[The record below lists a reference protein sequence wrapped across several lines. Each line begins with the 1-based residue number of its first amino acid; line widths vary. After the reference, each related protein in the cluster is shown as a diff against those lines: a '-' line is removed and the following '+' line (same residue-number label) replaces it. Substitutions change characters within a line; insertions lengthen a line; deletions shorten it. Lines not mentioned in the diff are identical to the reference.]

1 MSPSPPPTGRIV
13 IVGAGIVGTMH
24 AWFARRAGFEVVHL
38 ERDLRP
44 RSATVRNFGLIWVSG
59 RAPGDELDLA
69 LEARRLWEAIAVEA
83 PGVGFRPDG
92 SLTVAR
98 RPDELA
104 VLHEVANAPE
114 AAARQVEVL
123 DPDATRRV
131 NPALG
136 GEFLGALWCRADAV
150 VEPGLALGALRA
162 RLLAE
167 DGYRFVGG
175 RTAVHIGTGQ
185 VVDHTGEHHAGDL
198 VLVCPGAEHAAG
210 PMAELL
216 EGAPL
221 RRVMLQMCQTAPLG
235 ERLTTS
241 VADGDSLRYYPA
253 FDVPARASLDLA
265 PEVVTRYAMQLL
277 VSQRASGELT
287 IGDTH
292 HYDEPFDFACTEE
305 PYDHLLTSLA
315 ALLGR
320 PVPPVVRRW
329 TGVYSQVADG
339 AICWRHEPVRGV
351 WIVTGPGGRG
361 MTLSPAIARQTLT
374 DHLDVSLEVD
384 VAAAPPTGTDR

>member
-1 MSPSPPPTGRIV
+1 MV
-13 IVGAGIVGTMH
+13 VGAGIVGTMH
-24 AWFARRAGFEVVHL
+24 AWFARRAGFDVVHL
-38 ERDLRP
+38 ERDMRP
-44 RSATVRNFGLIWVSG
+44 RSATVRNFGLVWVSG
-59 RAPGDELDLA
+59 RAPGDELALA
-69 LEARRLWEAIAVEA
+69 LVARRLWEEVATEA

-92 SLTVAR
+92 SLTVVR

-114 AAARQVEVL
+114 AQARQVEVL
-123 DPDATRRV
+123 DAEATRRV
-131 NPALG
+131 NPLLA

-175 RTAVHIGTGQ
+175 RTAVAIASGS
-185 VVDHTGEHHAGDL
+185 VVDHTGERHGAD
-198 VLVCPGAEHAAG
+198 VVVVCPGAEHAAG

-216 EGAPL
+216 EDAPL

-235 ERLTTS
+235 ARLPTS

-253 FDVPARASLDLA
+253 FDVPARAHLA
-265 PEVVTRYAMQLL
+265 PPGDIVARFAMQLL

-292 HYDEPFDFACTEE
+292 HYDEPFDFACDEA
-305 PYDHLLTSLA
+305 PYDHLVSSLA
-315 ALLGR
+315 GMLGR
-320 PVPPVVRRW
+320 AVPPVVRRW

-339 AICWRHEPVRGV
+339 AVCWRHEPEPGV
-351 WIVTGPGGRG
+351 WVVTGPGGRG
-361 MTLSPAIARQTLT
+361 MTLAPAIAHQTIT
-374 DHLDVSLEVD
+374 DHLGFTVQG
-384 VAAAPPTGTDR
+384 AA